1 MAQKKFQ
8 ISAKELILNSK
19 KEAAQS
25 GNEEVKQ
32 ELTMGEYEAKA
43 EHKIAVREANKVF
56 NDLEGEE
63 KDTAKKYFDKIA

>member
-1 MAQKKFQ
+1 
-8 ISAKELILNSK
+8 
-19 KEAAQS
+19 
-25 GNEEVKQ
+25 
-32 ELTMGEYEAKA
+32 MGEYEAKA